1 MHFMEKL
8 IMVSNLR
15 SQKDSMW
22 VLECMS
28 TKIFSTYI
36 LLNDFTKK
44 KKKPKQINKTKKKT
58 KTKNVILTIM

>member
-36 LLNDFTKK
+36 LLNDFTQKK
-44 KKKPKQINKTKKKT
+44 INPNK
-58 KTKNVILTIM
+58 